1 MSHFINSR
9 GNFLHLSQTK
19 REIMKN
25 IITVTSFIAIALT
38 SCTPKTA
45 TSSTPAGPATSTAD
59 QIAQGKTIFE
69 NSCGRCHKLP
79 DPTAFT
85 SVQWVGIM
93 NSMAPKAKLNDEQH
107 QWVYDYV
114 VSVKK

>member
-1 MSHFINSR
+1 MLTFVINQIK
-9 GNFLHLSQTK
+9 NK
-19 REIMKN
+19 MKKFF
-25 IITVTSFIAIALT
+25 TAGLFTAILLV
-38 SCTPKTA
+38 SCTPKTSVPSA
-45 TSSTPAGPATSTAD
+45 DAPWTVTASAEK
-59 QIAQGKTIFE
+59 IAQGKTIFE

-79 DPTAFT
+79 EPTAFT